1 MKKLKL
7 LFTLVLLALL
17 TTNCEKD
24 DLCAEDVTTP
34 MIVLEFYS
42 NSDRTTLKP
51 VTNLKVTGLGLADS
65 LANFNNVS
73 KIMLPLK
80 TTEDATEYSL
90 VLFSTSEALKNENLL
105 RFNYTRNNV
114 YVSRACGYKTLFQLD
129 RTTPFVL
136 TDIAPL
142 DNLWIRGI
150 SVEQPNI
157 ENQNE
162 THINIYY

>member
-34 MIVLEFYS
+34 MIVLEFYN
-42 NSDRTTLKP
+42 NSDRVLKP
-51 VTNLKVTGLGLADS
+51 VTNLEVTSVGLEDS
-65 LANFNNVS
+65 LANFNNVT

-80 TTEDATEYSL
+80 TTEDFTEYKMI
-90 VLFSTSEALKNENLL
+90 LFSTDEVRQNEVIL
-105 RFNYTRNNV
+105 RFNYARNDV
-114 YVSRACGYKTLFQLD
+114 YVSRACGFKTLFQLNE
-129 RTTPFVL
+129 TTPFVL
-136 TDIAPL
+136 TDNTPS
-142 DNLWIRGI
+142 DVQWIRSI